1 MNNTFALDGREVI
14 SLRGY
19 PNFSLS
25 SREGSTVYNKFT
37 VELRY
42 PITLKPSASIY
53 GTSYMESG
61 RGYQGFRNFNPF
73 NAQWSAGFGVRIF
86 MPAFGLLGIDFAY
99 GFDNADPTNR
109 SPNGWETHFT
119 IGQQF

>member
-14 SLRGY
+14 SLELSE
-19 PNFSLS
+19 FSLS

-53 GTSYMESG
+53 GTSYMESEEDIK
-61 RGYQGFRNFNPF
+61 
-73 NAQWSAGFGVRIF
+73 V
-86 MPAFGLLGIDFAY
+86 
-99 GFDNADPTNR
+99 
-109 SPNGWETHFT
+109 
-119 IGQQF
+119 